1 MTPKI
6 GQNLAIETE
15 KNIQVLDVLSDETRL
30 FYSST
35 EHPFYLIQTT
45 GTVNTHPLRSVSVF
59 QFFSYIPS
67 GIGMSSEDVA
77 VKPVPTEEQFN
88 DAIARAKEA
97 GQRDG
102 LFAGLASAL
111 TSSVIGGQLMGFN
124 RNKTIFCGLATGIIS
139 GYLFTQAF
147 KDTEVARVHAE
158 RAKRSR
164 ESVEA
169 MLPSFRSK

>member
-1 MTPKI
+1 M
-6 GQNLAIETE
+6 
-15 KNIQVLDVLSDETRL
+15 L
-30 FYSST
+30 FRS
-35 EHPFYLIQTT
+35 
-45 GTVNTHPLRSVSVF
+45 GTVNTRPALGVGPSVYY
-59 QFFSYIPS
+59 SYIPS
-67 GIGMSSEDVA
+67 DIGMSSEDVA
-77 VKPVPTEEQFN
+77 AKPVPTEEQFN
-88 DAIARAKEA
+88 DALARAKEA

-124 RNKTIFCGLATGIIS
+124 RNKTIFCGVATGIIS

-164 ESVEA
+164 ESMEA

>member
-6 GQNLAIETE
+6 GQNLSIETE

-88 DAIARAKEA
+88 DAIARAKEVSFFESVLWPRA
-97 GQRDG
+97 RPVELIPIAPPRD
-102 LFAGLASAL
+102 APSC
-111 TSSVIGGQLMGFN
+111 TSKANS
-124 RNKTIFCGLATGIIS
+124 IS
-139 GYLFTQAF
+139 SCSSRLG
-147 KDTEVARVHAE
+147 
-158 RAKRSR
+158 RAKGRAFR
-164 ESVEA
+164 G
-169 MLPSFRSK
+169 PS